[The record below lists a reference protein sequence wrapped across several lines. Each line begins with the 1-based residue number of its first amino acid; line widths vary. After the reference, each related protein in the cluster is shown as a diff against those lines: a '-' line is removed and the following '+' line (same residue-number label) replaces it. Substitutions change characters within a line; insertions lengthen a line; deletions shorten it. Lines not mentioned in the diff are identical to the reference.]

1 MFAHRFRRI
10 LLSQDEFKIS
20 STLLE
25 LFAHRLLVF
34 FKSLQSLEIGL
45 HLVTWDRDLAT
56 KDTCH
61 PHLPL
66 HVPIAMKISTVI
78 PCHYTASFCA
88 IRQDK
93 IKQTYCD
100 GIYGN
105 DSVF

>member
-1 MFAHRFRRI
+1 MFANRFRRI

-78 PCHYTASFCA
+78 PFITRHGVILLYQA
-88 IRQDK
+88 RQNQAD
-93 IKQTYCD
+93 
-100 GIYGN
+100 
-105 DSVF
+105 VR

>member
-25 LFAHRLLVF
+25 LFAHRPLVF

-56 KDTCH
+56 KDTGH
-61 PHLPL
+61 PHLPF

-78 PCHYTASFCA
+78 PFITRRHFALSGKTKSSRRIVMAFTGMTA
-88 IRQDK
+88 
-93 IKQTYCD
+93 Y
-100 GIYGN
+100 
-105 DSVF
+105 